1 MKLRTTTW
9 GSDDA
14 GLTCVCLHGI
24 TANAG
29 AWHAFGPLLAKEGVR
44 VIAPELPGHGSTPPS
59 EVGYGADQLI
69 SDLLESVPA
78 DPDLL
83 IGHSFGGYLAQK
95 AILDGRMSP
104 RALILED
111 PVSHQPD
118 PAAAAAM
125 LEWDRVNLPR
135 DVDQILAL
143 NPRWSR
149 LDAAWK
155 VLSLEQVSFAAATA
169 AFASAAP
176 WDLRSK
182 AAEVAAAVPTTWVQP
197 GESRFVPESDL
208 ARLRSDVGH
217 ERIRVFEHAGHSIH
231 RDELEAFMII
241 VRESLG
247 LDS

>member
-9 GSDDA
+9 GPDDA
-14 GLTCVCLHGI
+14 ELTCVCLHGI
-24 TANAG
+24 TANVG
-29 AWHAFGPLLAKEGVR
+29 AWHAFAPLLAQQGVR

-59 EVGYGADQLI
+59 EVGYSAEELI
-69 SDLLESVPA
+69 GDLLDSVPA

-83 IGHSFGGYLAQK
+83 IGHSFGGYLAQR
-95 AILDGRMSP
+95 AVLDGRMSP

-135 DVDQILAL
+135 DVDAMLAL
-143 NPRWSR
+143 NPSWSR

-169 AFASAAP
+169 AFAEAAP
-176 WDLRSK
+176 WDLRNR
-182 AAEVAAAVPTTWVQP
+182 AADVAAAVPTVWVQP
-197 GESRFVPESDL
+197 GESRFVPAADL
-208 ARLRSDVGH
+208 AQLRADVGAQ
-217 ERIRVFEHAGHSIH
+217 RVRVFEQAGHSIH
-231 RDELEAFMII
+231 RDELAGFMGI

-247 LDS
+247 LA